1 MRYAIEKQI
10 EDVNTG
16 VESSFH
22 LLTGYSVTY
31 PDYIHATVSTY
42 VNKKVYESGKQSISQ
57 TSIQVLGLTLPIE
70 GNVEKAIVDKLV
82 LAEETA
88 GGVWVQNTAYLTGGK
103 VVELA

>member
-31 PDYIHATVSTY
+31 PNYVHATVSTY
-42 VNKKVYESGKQSISQ
+42 VSQKAYESGKQAISQ

-70 GNVEKAIVDKLV
+70 GNIEKAIVDALV
-82 LAEETA
+82 VAEETES
-88 GGVWVQNTAYLTGGK
+88 GIWVQNATYLTGGK
-103 VVELA
+103 VIEIE